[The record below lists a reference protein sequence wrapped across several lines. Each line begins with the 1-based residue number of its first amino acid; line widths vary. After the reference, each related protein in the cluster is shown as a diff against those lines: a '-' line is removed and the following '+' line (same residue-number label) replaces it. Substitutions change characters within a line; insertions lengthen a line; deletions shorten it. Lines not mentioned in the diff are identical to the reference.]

1 LRETGGIRDTRAMR
15 RLIVAGLVAIAA
27 ALVVGCGGRPRVAPL
42 PAGTTI
48 LALGDSLTYGTGA
61 TPETSYP
68 AFLAETTG
76 WAIVNGG
83 IPGDTAQQG
92 CDRMPALV
100 AQHRPALILMFLGG
114 NDILRRRPASAL
126 TEGLA
131 ECVRSA
137 KADGIPLVL
146 LAVPTFGITGFD
158 DAPLFASFAEAQEI
172 PWFSPGL
179 GKLLR
184 DDALRADAIHL
195 NGDGYRALAAN
206 VARELRRM
214 GYLAQ

>member
-1 LRETGGIRDTRAMR
+1 MR
-15 RLIVAGLVAIAA
+15 RLAIALLVSVAA
-27 ALVVGCGGRPRVAPL
+27 ALVAGCGGKPRVAAL
-42 PAGTTI
+42 PAGTTV

-68 AFLAETTG
+68 VFLAATTG
-76 WAIVNGG
+76 WTIVNGG
-83 IPGDTAQQG
+83 VPGDTAQQG
-92 CDRMPALV
+92 CERMPALV

-126 TEGLA
+126 TDGLA
-131 ECVRSA
+131 ECVRTA
-137 KADGIPLVL
+137 KADGIPIVL

-158 DAPLFASFAEAQEI
+158 DAPLFEAFAEARKI
-172 PWFSPGL
+172 PWLSPGL

-195 NGDGYRALAAN
+195 NADGYRRLSAN
-206 VARELRRM
+206 VASELRRL
-214 GYLAQ
+214 GYLAK

>member
-15 RLIVAGLVAIAA
+15 RLMIAGLVAIAA

-137 KADGIPLVL
+137 KANGIPLVL

-158 DAPLFASFAEAQEI
+158 DAPLFAKFAEAQEV

-184 DDALRADAIHL
+184 DDTLRADAIHL
-195 NGDGYRALAAN
+195 NADGYRALAAN